1 MSTAVRT
8 RFEQGLAELN
18 ENVLVLGG
26 LARQAVARSV
36 NALTQGDPELAREVI
51 AGDPGINQ
59 IRFDVEKRCY
69 ALLATEQPVAGDL
82 RAIVAALIVTTDLE
96 RIGDH
101 GKKIARIYLRMLE
114 TPRPIPSPPARPAW
128 PGQADGD
135 LRLGDIP
142 RLAEMAL
149 AMLDRS
155 LRALA
160 ARDAVEARAVCL
172 ADDQVDALYKQTFN
186 VILSYMLENPR
197 LIGPA
202 TYLLQVAHELERVA
216 DRATNIGE
224 RVIYAV
230 TGELTDLNV

>member
-1 MSTAVRT
+1 MTTSVRT
-8 RFEQGLAELN
+8 RFERELTELN
-18 ENVLVLGG
+18 ESVLGLG
-26 LARQAVARSV
+26 SRARQAVARAVS
-36 NALTQGDPELAREVI
+36 ALANGDADLAREVI

-59 IRFDVEKRCY
+59 ARFDVEKRCY

-82 RAIVAALIVTTDLE
+82 RVIVAALIVTTDLE

-114 TPRPIPSPPARPAW
+114 TPQPIP
-128 PGQADGD
+128 
-135 LRLGDIP
+135 LGDIP
-142 RLAEMAL
+142 RMAEMAL
-149 AMLDRS
+149 AMLDRA

-160 ARDAVEARAVCL
+160 THDVAEARAVCL

-197 LIGPA
+197 LIGA
-202 TYLLQVAHELERVA
+202 GTHLLQVAHELERVA

-230 TGELTDLNV
+230 TGELADLNV